1 MATSPSDIHPNLYQI
16 LKHFGIFFLLERRIL
31 ALVVSYALVIGL
43 FSLIVPLTVQEL
55 VNTFSF
61 AIQPV
66 MIATLAIIMVVVLAF
81 VGAFRALQYYA
92 VEVLQRRLFVR
103 TAFAMAQRLPQVR
116 LQGFRPR
123 VSNYFMETVFMQ
135 RALSA
140 LLVDLIHV
148 LVGGMIGMTILV
160 FYHPYFILF
169 DLMLLFGSTLIFFVL
184 SRGGLRTTIEM
195 SHAKYDVLHWIQEIS
210 LNVLHMK
217 ATDSHTLLME
227 KTDQLAKKYMECRRA
242 RFAVLLR
249 QFIASVGGQALAHSG
264 ALALAGWLLSTD
276 QLTLGQL
283 VAVEVVVGSLLINFD
298 SVVKSM
304 GQVYFFLTGL
314 EELNTFFSLPKDQ
327 LHLAPTSS
335 VTLPDPKV
343 HGISLSCKG
352 LGMVKDGTPLFNNL
366 DFNVAPGGKVGIYTK
381 TTMARM
387 SLAKVLAGLELP
399 TSGLVTYNNVDLR
412 HLDLRVVNHCRGFM
426 IDSQLS
432 LIDGTIADNIVW
444 RRPYVSYEDVGWAL
458 GLTQLQDEIRTL
470 PQGINSHISAL
481 GEILAPTHIL
491 RILLARAILGRPQ
504 LLVFDGM
511 IHDMEPTLRD
521 GILQRICSKDEPWTV
536 IFVSND
542 PTLTS
547 YVDCRIAL
555 DDFGRRSPMLPL

>member
-1 MATSPSDIHPNLYQI
+1 MATSPSDIHPNLYQV

-31 ALVVSYALVIGL
+31 ALVVSYALAIGL
-43 FSLIVPLTVQEL
+43 FSLIIPLTVQEL

-61 AIQPV
+61 AIQPI

-103 TAFAMAQRLPQVR
+103 TAFAMAQRLPHVR

-169 DLMLLFGSTLIFFVL
+169 DLVLLFGSAFIFFVL

-195 SHAKYDVLHWIQEIS
+195 SHAKYDMLHWIQEIS
-210 LNVLHMK
+210 QNVLHMK

-227 KTDQLAKKYMECRRA
+227 KTDQPAKKYMECRRA

-304 GQVYFFLTGL
+304 GQVYFFFTGL

-327 LHLAPTSS
+327 LHLPPTSS
-335 VTLPDPKV
+335 PP
-343 HGISLSCKG
+343 
-352 LGMVKDGTPLFNNL
+352 
-366 DFNVAPGGKVGIYTK
+366 
-381 TTMARM
+381 
-387 SLAKVLAGLELP
+387 
-399 TSGLVTYNNVDLR
+399 
-412 HLDLRVVNHCRGFM
+412 
-426 IDSQLS
+426 
-432 LIDGTIADNIVW
+432 
-444 RRPYVSYEDVGWAL
+444 
-458 GLTQLQDEIRTL
+458 
-470 PQGINSHISAL
+470 
-481 GEILAPTHIL
+481 
-491 RILLARAILGRPQ
+491 
-504 LLVFDGM
+504 
-511 IHDMEPTLRD
+511 IHAAWPSSST
-521 GILQRICSKDEPWTV
+521 
-536 IFVSND
+536 
-542 PTLTS
+542 
-547 YVDCRIAL
+547 
-555 DDFGRRSPMLPL
+555 

>member
-1 MATSPSDIHPNLYQI
+1 MATSPSDIHPNLYQV
-16 LKHFGIFFLLERRIL
+16 LKHFGVFFLLERRIL
-31 ALVVSYALVIGL
+31 ALVVSYALGIGL
-43 FSLIVPLTVQEL
+43 FSLIIPLTVQEL

-61 AIQPV
+61 AIQPI

-116 LQGFRPR
+116 LQGFRPG

-160 FYHPYFILF
+160 FYHPYFILL
-169 DLMLLFGSTLIFFVL
+169 DLMLLFGSALIFFVL

-210 LNVLHMK
+210 KNVLHMK
-217 ATDSHTLLME
+217 ATDSHALLME

-304 GQVYFFLTGL
+304 GQVYFFFTGL
-314 EELNTFFSLPKDQ
+314 EELSTFFSLPKDQ
-327 LHLAPTSS
+327 LHLSPTSS

-343 HGISLSCKG
+343 HGIRVSCKG
-352 LGMVKDGTPLFNNL
+352 LGMVKDGTPLFSNL
-366 DFNVAPGGKVGIYTK
+366 DLDVAPGGKVGIYTR

-399 TSGLVTYNNVDLR
+399 TSGLLTYNNVDLR
-412 HLDLRVVNHCRGFM
+412 HLDLRVVNQCRGFM

-458 GLTQLQDEIRTL
+458 GLTQLQDEVRTL
-470 PQGINSHISAL
+470 PQGIN
-481 GEILAPTHIL
+481 
-491 RILLARAILGRPQ
+491 
-504 LLVFDGM
+504 
-511 IHDMEPTLRD
+511 
-521 GILQRICSKDEPWTV
+521 
-536 IFVSND
+536 
-542 PTLTS
+542 
-547 YVDCRIAL
+547 
-555 DDFGRRSPMLPL
+555 